1 MHHPTSRNLRFV
13 CLKHSKQPYSFSKSS
28 SFFIQDAR
36 TASIEGKTLAAQT
49 TGVFHVDN
57 RNNRDLQNSMMIVQK
72 RRRKDDKDRST
83 PVKSI
88 KKQQESTI
96 VSTRLFPGTFF
107 D

>member
-13 CLKHSKQPYSFSKSS
+13 CVKHSKQPYSFSKSS

-57 RNNRDLQNSMMIVQK
+57 RNNRFAELNDDCAEKKKK
-72 RRRKDDKDRST
+72 RR
-83 PVKSI
+83 
-88 KKQQESTI
+88 
-96 VSTRLFPGTFF
+96 
-107 D
+107 

>member
-57 RNNRDLQNSMMIVQK
+57 RNNRFAELNDDCAEKKKK
-72 RRRKDDKDRST
+72 RR
-83 PVKSI
+83 
-88 KKQQESTI
+88 
-96 VSTRLFPGTFF
+96 
-107 D
+107 

>member
-28 SFFIQDAR
+28 FFFIQDAR

-57 RNNRDLQNSMMIVQK
+57 RNNRFAELNDDCAEKKKK
-72 RRRKDDKDRST
+72 RR
-83 PVKSI
+83 
-88 KKQQESTI
+88 
-96 VSTRLFPGTFF
+96 
-107 D
+107 

>member
-13 CLKHSKQPYSFSKSS
+13 CLKHSKQPYSFSNSS

-57 RNNRDLQNSMMIVQK
+57 RNNRFAELNDDCAEKKKK
-72 RRRKDDKDRST
+72 RR
-83 PVKSI
+83 
-88 KKQQESTI
+88 
-96 VSTRLFPGTFF
+96 
-107 D
+107 